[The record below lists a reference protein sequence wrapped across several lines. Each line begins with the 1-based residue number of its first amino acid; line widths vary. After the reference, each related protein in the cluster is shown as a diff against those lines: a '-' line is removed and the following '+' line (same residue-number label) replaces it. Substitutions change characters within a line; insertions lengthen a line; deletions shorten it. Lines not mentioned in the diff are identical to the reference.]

1 MNKPSTINLY
11 TVYFNTQIEINNQK
25 EIINKSKKNNNNMGQ
40 EEAKFELGQK
50 IVDRSKKYN

>member
-1 MNKPSTINLY
+1 MINLY
-11 TVYFNTQIEINNQK
+11 TVYYNTQININNQK

-50 IVDRSKKYN
+50 IVDRSKKYNL